1 MQRTDFSCT
10 VGYDVDVP
18 CVFMTWKGY
27 ATTPL
32 FREANARVLA
42 CLAEHRATRLLG
54 DVADFV
60 LIAAEDQDWLNTE
73 WIPRAVAAGL
83 RPRARPVAGPTL
95 ALLEGGIDGLARSA
109 VDMAPSLQRPALV
122 DGAGRRVK
130 TRPGHPEACRPR
142 SIASSTSRSAWGP

>member
-1 MQRTDFSCT
+1 MPGTDFSCT

-42 CLAEHRATRLLG
+42 CLAERRATRLLG

-60 LIAAEDQDWLNTE
+60 LIAAADQDWLTTE

-83 RPRARPVAGPTL
+83 RRAAIVQPTSYFNRVAVENVGRRTDPERLSVGFFDTAEAARAWLRVAGP
-95 ALLEGGIDGLARSA
+95 
-109 VDMAPSLQRPALV
+109 
-122 DGAGRRVK
+122 
-130 TRPGHPEACRPR
+130 
-142 SIASSTSRSAWGP
+142 AST